1 MSVPVVCMRSV
12 EKIGRIM
19 KILNSEGSH
28 NGFPVVDD
36 FYPDQPEKVRIGLEG
51 EGGRDE
57 GLEGGRVGWREGRRE
72 EKDLG
77 SVHY

>member
-36 FYPDQPEKVRIGLEG
+36 FYPDQPEKVHLGG
-51 EGGRDE
+51 NGGRGD
-57 GLEGGRVGWREGRRE
+57 G
-72 EKDLG
+72 
-77 SVHY
+77 